1 MAPAVMFTGESGLER
16 RSQENHSSLIYNTTV
31 MQQCY
36 IQCERG
42 KRGSRDPRK
51 GIQTFVTLH
60 LTLLLYNSCRL
71 TKEGLQEGLY
81 RRKHAVGIFEAKL
94 EHKQKQKESG
104 LHQLR
109 SSTIQQ

>member
-1 MAPAVMFTGESGLER
+1 MFTGESGLKS
-16 RSQENHSSLIYNTTV
+16 RSQENYSLLIYNTTV

-42 KRGSRDPRK
+42 ERGERGSSDPRK

-60 LTLLLYNSCRL
+60 RTLLLYSSCRL

-81 RRKHAVGIFEAKL
+81 RRKHTVSIFEAKL
-94 EHKQKQKESG
+94 EHKQKQKEPG
-104 LHQLR
+104 LHHLG